1 MSSSH
6 HRLAAARWRIAIVL
20 TTAVICIYFGF
31 IALIAYRKE
40 WMGSLIT
47 RGLSVGILFGAIVI
61 VASWLLTWFYV
72 WWANNRYDARLYD
85 LKRRE
90 GI

>member
-6 HRLAAARWRIAIVL
+6 RRLAAARWRIAIVL
-20 TTAVICIYFGF
+20 TAAVICLYFGF
-31 IALIAYRKE
+31 IALIAYRKH

-61 VASWLLTWFYV
+61 VASWLLTWYYV
-72 WWANNRYDARLYD
+72 WWANNRYDGRLYD